1 MLKSSS
7 YCSNHITPTAN
18 KTLFPIK
25 KISNERLKLRESL
38 LILAICWSKH
48 FWGFISIFCYC
59 LSVEICEVLW
69 SVFCSLPEAVQAKD
83 KTFPHNTGIH
93 FKGLKMKHFDIL
105 SVLTGVCVCIHVCV
119 CVCVG
124 KFACVHY
131 QDFKLFLKS
140 SHWKKIYFFILQEL
154 ILWKPYLKYCKLL
167 ECAV

>member
-1 MLKSSS
+1 MDVICFDCSGTDKMLKSSS
-7 YCSNHITPTAN
+7 HCSNHITPTAN
-18 KTLFPIK
+18 ETLFPLK
-25 KISNERLKLRESL
+25 KISNERLKLRGSL

-105 SVLTGVCVCIHVCV
+105 SHLYTL
-119 CVCVG
+119 
-124 KFACVHY
+124 ACVHY
-131 QDFKLFLKS
+131 QDFKLFLKKEV
-140 SHWKKIYFFILQEL
+140 HTGKKSIFFILQEL

>member
-7 YCSNHITPTAN
+7 HCSNHITPTAN
-18 KTLFPIK
+18 ETLFPLK

-105 SVLTGVCVCIHVCV
+105 SVLTGVCVHACV
-119 CVCVG
+119 CID

-131 QDFKLFLKS
+131 HYFKLFLKKEV
-140 SHWKKIYFFILQEL
+140 HTEKKSFFFFILQEL
-154 ILWKPYLKYCKLL
+154 ILQKPYLKYCKLL